1 MKISAFAL
9 FQLASI
15 GSASAFVVDPASTQR
30 ACLPLRMSNN
40 EQWNDGPAKPIPT
53 RKSEAIPFM
62 NSPKILDGTIAGDRG
77 FDPLGFADS
86 DARLTEFREAEIK
99 HARLAM
105 LAAAGWPLSE
115 LWDRKIASILDMPP
129 ILDATN
135 RAPSV
140 LNGGLG
146 KINPAYWIGCIAIAA
161 AVEGYGGMVQSKKEG
176 YYPGDFGF
184 DPFGLYPKDENG
196 QARMRLS
203 EIKHGRLAMVAI
215 TAFAAQEF
223 VAGTAVVEHAAI
235 FFKPITQVLA
245 DQSLAGLYVAPP
257 IEEVQNAAVEALE
270 AAQSVFPPVEA
281 VPEAVT
287 AVVPPVEAVS
297 EAVTAVIPPVD
308 AVSAASVEAAA
319 VVPPVPAAPVA
330 AAPSAELIAAKE
342 RIVELE
348 AKLSKIAEFSR

>member
-1 MKISAFAL
+1 
-9 FQLASI
+9 
-15 GSASAFVVDPASTQR
+15 
-30 ACLPLRMSNN
+30 
-40 EQWNDGPAKPIPT
+40 
-53 RKSEAIPFM
+53 
-62 NSPKILDGTIAGDRG
+62 
-77 FDPLGFADS
+77 
-86 DARLTEFREAEIK
+86 
-99 HARLAM
+99 M

-115 LWDRKIASILDMPP
+115 LWDRKIASVLDLPP

-146 KINPAYWIGCIAIAA
+146 KINPAYWIGCIALAA
-161 AVEGYGGMVQSKKEG
+161 AVEGYGGMVNSKKAG
-176 YYPGDFGF
+176 YYPGDYGF

-203 EIKHGRLAMVAI
+203 EIKNGRLAMVAI

-223 VAGTAVVEHAAI
+223 VAGSAVIDHAAI

-245 DQSLAGLYVAPP
+245 DAEHSGLFSGLYVAPP
-257 IEEVQNAAVEALE
+257 VEEVQNAAIQTLE
-270 AAQSVFPPVEA
+270 AAQSVVPPVETISEA
-281 VPEAVT
+281 VTAVVPPVETVSEAVT
-287 AVVPPVEAVS
+287 AVVPPVEAITEV
-297 EAVTAVIPPVD
+297 VPPVD

-319 VVPPVPAAPVA
+319 VVPPVPAAPVV

>member
-1 MKISAFAL
+1 
-9 FQLASI
+9 
-15 GSASAFVVDPASTQR
+15 
-30 ACLPLRMSNN
+30 
-40 EQWNDGPAKPIPT
+40 
-53 RKSEAIPFM
+53 
-62 NSPKILDGTIAGDRG
+62 
-77 FDPLGFADS
+77 
-86 DARLTEFREAEIK
+86 
-99 HARLAM
+99 M

-115 LWDRKIASILDMPP
+115 LWDRKIASVLDLPP

-146 KINPAYWIGCIAIAA
+146 KINPAYWIGCIALAA
-161 AVEGYGGMVQSKKEG
+161 AVEGYGGMVNSKKAG
-176 YYPGDFGF
+176 YYPGDYGF

-203 EIKHGRLAMVAI
+203 EIKNGRLAMVAI

-223 VAGTAVVEHAAI
+223 VAGSAVIDHAAI

-245 DQSLAGLYVAPP
+245 DAEHSGLFSGLYVAPP
-257 IEEVQNAAVEALE
+257 VEEVQNAAIQAVE
-270 AAQSVFPPVEA
+270 AAQSVVPPVET
-281 VPEAVT
+281 VSEAVT
-287 AVVPPVEAVS
+287 AVVPPVEAITEV
-297 EAVTAVIPPVD
+297 VPPVD

-319 VVPPVPAAPVA
+319 VVPPVPAAPVV

-348 AKLSKIAEFSR
+348 AKLSKIAEFSQ

>member
-1 MKISAFAL
+1 
-9 FQLASI
+9 
-15 GSASAFVVDPASTQR
+15 
-30 ACLPLRMSNN
+30 
-40 EQWNDGPAKPIPT
+40 
-53 RKSEAIPFM
+53 
-62 NSPKILDGTIAGDRG
+62 
-77 FDPLGFADS
+77 
-86 DARLTEFREAEIK
+86 
-99 HARLAM
+99 M

-115 LWDRKIASILDMPP
+115 LWDRKIASVLDLPP

-146 KINPAYWIGCIAIAA
+146 KINPAYWIGCIALAA
-161 AVEGYGGMVQSKKEG
+161 AVEGYGGMVNSKKAG
-176 YYPGDFGF
+176 YYPGDYGF

-203 EIKHGRLAMVAI
+203 EIKNGRLAMVAI

-223 VAGTAVVEHAAI
+223 VAGSAVIDHAAI

-245 DQSLAGLYVAPP
+245 DAEHSGLFSGLYVAPP
-257 IEEVQNAAVEALE
+257 VEEVQNAAIQAVE
-270 AAQSVFPPVEA
+270 AAQSVVPPVET
-281 VPEAVT
+281 VSEAVT
-287 AVVPPVEAVS
+287 AVVPPVEAITEV
-297 EAVTAVIPPVD
+297 VPPVD

-319 VVPPVPAAPVA
+319 VVPPVPAAPVV

>member
-1 MKISAFAL
+1 
-9 FQLASI
+9 
-15 GSASAFVVDPASTQR
+15 
-30 ACLPLRMSNN
+30 
-40 EQWNDGPAKPIPT
+40 
-53 RKSEAIPFM
+53 
-62 NSPKILDGTIAGDRG
+62 
-77 FDPLGFADS
+77 
-86 DARLTEFREAEIK
+86 
-99 HARLAM
+99 M

-115 LWDRKIASILDMPP
+115 LWDRKIASVLDLPP

-146 KINPAYWIGCIAIAA
+146 KINPAYWIGCIALAA
-161 AVEGYGGMVQSKKEG
+161 AVEGYGGMVNSKKAG
-176 YYPGDFGF
+176 YYPGDYGF

-203 EIKHGRLAMVAI
+203 EIKNGRLAMVAI

-223 VAGTAVVEHAAI
+223 VAGSAVIDHAAI

-245 DQSLAGLYVAPP
+245 DAEHSGLFSGLYVAPP
-257 IEEVQNAAVEALE
+257 VEEVQNAAIQAVE
-270 AAQSVFPPVEA
+270 AAQSIVPPVET
-281 VPEAVT
+281 VSEAVT
-287 AVVPPVEAVS
+287 AVVPPVEAITEV
-297 EAVTAVIPPVD
+297 VPPVD

-319 VVPPVPAAPVA
+319 VVSPVPAAPVV

>member
-1 MKISAFAL
+1 
-9 FQLASI
+9 
-15 GSASAFVVDPASTQR
+15 
-30 ACLPLRMSNN
+30 
-40 EQWNDGPAKPIPT
+40 
-53 RKSEAIPFM
+53 
-62 NSPKILDGTIAGDRG
+62 
-77 FDPLGFADS
+77 
-86 DARLTEFREAEIK
+86 
-99 HARLAM
+99 M

-115 LWDRKIASILDMPP
+115 LWDRKIASVLDLPP

-146 KINPAYWIGCIAIAA
+146 KINPVYWIGCIALAA
-161 AVEGYGGMVQSKKEG
+161 AVEGYGGMVNSKKAG
-176 YYPGDFGF
+176 YYPGDYGF

-203 EIKHGRLAMVAI
+203 EIKNGRLAMVAI

-223 VAGTAVVEHAAI
+223 VAGSAVIDHAAI

-245 DQSLAGLYVAPP
+245 DAEHSGLFSGLYVAPP
-257 IEEVQNAAVEALE
+257 VEEVQNAAIQAVE
-270 AAQSVFPPVEA
+270 AAQSIVPPVET
-281 VPEAVT
+281 VSEAVT
-287 AVVPPVEAVS
+287 AVVPPVEAITEV
-297 EAVTAVIPPVD
+297 VPPVD

-319 VVPPVPAAPVA
+319 VVPPVPAAPVV

-348 AKLSKIAEFSR
+348 AKLSKIAEFSQ

>member
-1 MKISAFAL
+1 
-9 FQLASI
+9 
-15 GSASAFVVDPASTQR
+15 
-30 ACLPLRMSNN
+30 
-40 EQWNDGPAKPIPT
+40 
-53 RKSEAIPFM
+53 
-62 NSPKILDGTIAGDRG
+62 
-77 FDPLGFADS
+77 
-86 DARLTEFREAEIK
+86 
-99 HARLAM
+99 M

-115 LWDRKIASILDMPP
+115 LWDRKIASVLDLPP

-146 KINPAYWIGCIAIAA
+146 KINPAYWIGCIALAA
-161 AVEGYGGMVQSKKEG
+161 AVEGYGGMVNSKKAG
-176 YYPGDFGF
+176 YYPGDYGF

-203 EIKHGRLAMVAI
+203 EIKNGRLAMVAI

-223 VAGTAVVEHAAI
+223 VAGSAVIDHAAI

-245 DQSLAGLYVAPP
+245 DAEHSGLFSGLYVAPP
-257 IEEVQNAAVEALE
+257 VEEVQNAAIQAVE
-270 AAQSVFPPVEA
+270 AAQL
-281 VPEAVT
+281 
-287 AVVPPVEAVS
+287 VVPPVETVS
-297 EAVTAVIPPVD
+297 EAATAFVPPVEAITEVVPPVD

-319 VVPPVPAAPVA
+319 VVPPVPAAPVV

>member
-1 MKISAFAL
+1 
-9 FQLASI
+9 
-15 GSASAFVVDPASTQR
+15 
-30 ACLPLRMSNN
+30 
-40 EQWNDGPAKPIPT
+40 
-53 RKSEAIPFM
+53 
-62 NSPKILDGTIAGDRG
+62 
-77 FDPLGFADS
+77 
-86 DARLTEFREAEIK
+86 
-99 HARLAM
+99 M

-115 LWDRKIASILDMPP
+115 LWDRKIASVLDLPP

-146 KINPAYWIGCIAIAA
+146 KINPAYWIGCIALAA
-161 AVEGYGGMVQSKKEG
+161 AVEGYGGMVNSKKAG
-176 YYPGDFGF
+176 YYPGDYGF

-203 EIKHGRLAMVAI
+203 EIKNGRLAMVAI

-223 VAGTAVVEHAAI
+223 VAGSAVIDHAAI

-245 DQSLAGLYVAPP
+245 DAEHSGLFSGLYVAPP
-257 IEEVQNAAVEALE
+257 VEEVQNAAIQAVE
-270 AAQSVFPPVEA
+270 AAQSIVPPVET
-281 VPEAVT
+281 VSEAVT
-287 AVVPPVEAVS
+287 AVVPPVEAITEV
-297 EAVTAVIPPVD
+297 VPPVD

-319 VVPPVPAAPVA
+319 VVPPVPAAPVV

>member
-1 MKISAFAL
+1 
-9 FQLASI
+9 
-15 GSASAFVVDPASTQR
+15 
-30 ACLPLRMSNN
+30 
-40 EQWNDGPAKPIPT
+40 
-53 RKSEAIPFM
+53 
-62 NSPKILDGTIAGDRG
+62 
-77 FDPLGFADS
+77 
-86 DARLTEFREAEIK
+86 
-99 HARLAM
+99 M

-115 LWDRKIASILDMPP
+115 LWDRKIAGVLDLPP

-146 KINPAYWIGCIAIAA
+146 KINPAYWIGCIALAA
-161 AVEGYGGMVQSKKEG
+161 AVEGYGGMVNSKKAG
-176 YYPGDFGF
+176 YYPGDYGF

-203 EIKHGRLAMVAI
+203 EIKNGRLAMVAI

-223 VAGTAVVEHAAI
+223 VAGSAVIDHAAI

-245 DQSLAGLYVAPP
+245 DAEHSGLFSGLYVAPP
-257 IEEVQNAAVEALE
+257 VEEVQNAAIQAVEA
-270 AAQSVFPPVEA
+270 AHSIVPPVET
-281 VPEAVT
+281 VSEAVT
-287 AVVPPVEAVS
+287 AVVPPVEAITEVVPPVDAVS
-297 EAVTAVIPPVD
+297 AVVPPVD

-319 VVPPVPAAPVA
+319 VVPPVPAAPVV

>member
-1 MKISAFAL
+1 
-9 FQLASI
+9 
-15 GSASAFVVDPASTQR
+15 
-30 ACLPLRMSNN
+30 
-40 EQWNDGPAKPIPT
+40 
-53 RKSEAIPFM
+53 
-62 NSPKILDGTIAGDRG
+62 
-77 FDPLGFADS
+77 
-86 DARLTEFREAEIK
+86 
-99 HARLAM
+99 M

-115 LWDRKIASILDMPP
+115 LWDRKIASILDLPP

-146 KINPAYWIGCIAIAA
+146 KINPAYWIGCIALAA
-161 AVEGYGGMVQSKKEG
+161 AVEGYGGMVNSKKAG
-176 YYPGDFGF
+176 YYPGDYGF

-203 EIKHGRLAMVAI
+203 EIKNGRLAMVAI

-223 VAGTAVVEHAAI
+223 VAGSAVIDHAAI

-245 DQSLAGLYVAPP
+245 DAEHSGLFSGLYVAPP
-257 IEEVQNAAVEALE
+257 VEEVQNAAIQAVE
-270 AAQSVFPPVEA
+270 AAQSIVPPVET
-281 VPEAVT
+281 VSEAVT
-287 AVVPPVEAVS
+287 AVVPPVEAITEV
-297 EAVTAVIPPVD
+297 VPPVD

-319 VVPPVPAAPVA
+319 VVPPVPAAPVV

>member
-1 MKISAFAL
+1 ML
-9 FQLASI
+9 
-15 GSASAFVVDPASTQR
+15 
-30 ACLPLRMSNN
+30 SNKHIF
-40 EQWNDGPAKPIPT
+40 G
-53 RKSEAIPFM
+53 R
-62 NSPKILDGTIAGDRG
+62 DRG

-86 DARLTEFREAEIK
+86 RARLTEFREAEIK

-115 LWDRKIASILDMPP
+115 LWDRKIASVLDLPP

-146 KINPAYWIGCIAIAA
+146 KINPAYWIGCIALAA
-161 AVEGYGGMVQSKKEG
+161 AVEGYGGMVNSKKAG
-176 YYPGDFGF
+176 YYPGDYGF

-203 EIKHGRLAMVAI
+203 EIKNGRLAMVAI

-223 VAGTAVVEHAAI
+223 VAGSAVIDHAAI

-245 DQSLAGLYVAPP
+245 DAEHSGLFSGLYVAPP
-257 IEEVQNAAVEALE
+257 VEEVQNAAIQAVE
-270 AAQSVFPPVEA
+270 AAQSVVPPVET
-281 VPEAVT
+281 VSEAVT
-287 AVVPPVEAVS
+287 AVVPPVEAITEV
-297 EAVTAVIPPVD
+297 VPPVD

-319 VVPPVPAAPVA
+319 VVPPVPAAPVV

>member
-1 MKISAFAL
+1 
-9 FQLASI
+9 
-15 GSASAFVVDPASTQR
+15 
-30 ACLPLRMSNN
+30 
-40 EQWNDGPAKPIPT
+40 
-53 RKSEAIPFM
+53 
-62 NSPKILDGTIAGDRG
+62 
-77 FDPLGFADS
+77 
-86 DARLTEFREAEIK
+86 
-99 HARLAM
+99 M

-115 LWDRKIASILDMPP
+115 LWDRKIASVLDLPP

-146 KINPAYWIGCIAIAA
+146 KINPAYWIGCIALAA
-161 AVEGYGGMVQSKKEG
+161 AVEGYGGMVNSKKAG
-176 YYPGDFGF
+176 YYPGDYGF

-203 EIKHGRLAMVAI
+203 EIKNGRLAMVAI

-223 VAGTAVVEHAAI
+223 VAGSAVIDHAAI

-245 DQSLAGLYVAPP
+245 DAEHSGLFSGLYVAPP
-257 IEEVQNAAVEALE
+257 VEEVQNAAIQAVE
-270 AAQSVFPPVEA
+270 AAQSVVPPVET
-281 VPEAVT
+281 VSEAVT
-287 AVVPPVEAVS
+287 AVVPPVEAITEV
-297 EAVTAVIPPVD
+297 VPPVD

-319 VVPPVPAAPVA
+319 IVPPVPAAPVV